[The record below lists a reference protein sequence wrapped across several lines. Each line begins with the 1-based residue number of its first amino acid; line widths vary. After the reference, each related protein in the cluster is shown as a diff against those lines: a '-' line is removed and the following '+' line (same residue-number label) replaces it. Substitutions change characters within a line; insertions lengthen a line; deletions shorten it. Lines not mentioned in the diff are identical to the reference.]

1 MTNVVSLVNG
11 DKLRADF
18 ERVVV
23 GDTSRHIERQVN
35 DLIDWLVD
43 KDYQQ
48 WRGIMEFLNQRAA
61 HHADRI
67 IGKVQSDFEF
77 NRQNL
82 LATIGRNAQ
91 RVVDSYDREAE
102 SFKLAQE
109 VQRALIQTA
118 AVEAGALGLGALL
131 VAILQTTLLDV
142 TGVIGASALAA
153 VGLYV
158 LPYRRTK
165 IKQQLREQINELR
178 AQLSEAMTRQFES
191 ELNDGV
197 QRIREAMGPYSR
209 FVRIER
215 EKLERLRDEL
225 EKAAAQIG
233 DMQHTL
239 SQIE

>member
-1 MTNVVSLVNG
+1 
-11 DKLRADF
+11 
-18 ERVVV
+18 

-82 LATIGRNAQ
+82 LASIGRNAQ

-102 SFKLAQE
+102 SLKLAQE

-165 IKQQLREQINELR
+165 IKQQLREQINQLR
-178 AQLSEAMTRQFES
+178 AQLSEAMTSQFEG
-191 ELNDGV
+191 ELGDGM
-197 QRIREAMGPYSR
+197 QRIREAIAPYSR

-215 EKLERLRDEL
+215 EKLEKLRVEL
-225 EKAAAQIG
+225 DNTASQIG
-233 DMQHTL
+233 DMQHKL
-239 SQIE
+239 NQMV